1 MLDSS
6 RRLLTRKGIYA
17 MPCKRL
23 FSSEA
28 AEKTTLAG
36 LREKLQKEDLMGVNV
51 TLHKSTKGSKKTL
64 QKPPWL
70 KAIPPTGENY
80 TRLRDTVR
88 SLKLATVCEEAKC
101 PNIGECWGG
110 AKGTATATIMIM
122 GEHCTRGCAFC
133 SVKTMRAPPPLDP
146 EEPYH
151 VADAVAQWGLDYVVL
166 TSVDRDELPDQGAGH
181 FALTVQQLK
190 LKVDKILVEC
200 LTPDFRGELPLVEK
214 VATSGLD
221 VFAHNVETVERL
233 QRRVRDYRANY
244 KQSLKV
250 LEHAKFVGR
259 NQREGKGIVTK
270 TSLMLGLGENAE
282 DIEQAIK
289 DIHNAGVEVLT
300 LGQYLRPS
308 HRHLSIQRYVEPAEF
323 EDWRQRALQLGF
335 RYVAAG
341 PLVRSSYRAAEL
353 FLTGMLKGVN
363 PGAEQGHGHDHHHQ
377 HARPGGCS

>member
-1 MLDSS
+1 M
-6 RRLLTRKGIYA
+6 
-17 MPCKRL
+17 
-23 FSSEA
+23 
-28 AEKTTLAG
+28 
-36 LREKLQKEDLMGVNV
+36 
-51 TLHKSTKGSKKTL
+51 
-64 QKPPWL
+64 
-70 KAIPPTGENY
+70 
-80 TRLRDTVR
+80 
-88 SLKLATVCEEAKC
+88 
-101 PNIGECWGG
+101 
-110 AKGTATATIMIM
+110 
-122 GEHCTRGCAFC
+122 
-133 SVKTMRAPPPLDP
+133 
-146 EEPYH
+146 
-151 VADAVAQWGLDYVVL
+151 
-166 TSVDRDELPDQGAGH
+166 
-181 FALTVQQLK
+181 
-190 LKVDKILVEC
+190 
-200 LTPDFRGELPLVEK
+200 
-214 VATSGLD
+214 
-221 VFAHNVETVERL
+221 ETVERL

-250 LEHAKFVGR
+250 LEHAKVVGR

-300 LGQYLRPS
+300 FGQYLRPS
-308 HRHLSIQRYVEPAEF
+308 HRHLSVQRYVEPAEF